1 MAGSNTFGGT
11 IKLEGEK
18 AYREAVKQINSNL
31 RVLASEMGKVTAEFT
46 KNDKSTTALTSRNK
60 ILNEQI
66 EKQKEKI
73 SVLKNALAQSSE
85 KYGENDKKTN
95 NWKVSL
101 NKAEAELS
109 RMESSLKDVNVQ
121 MEKSKT
127 PLDKLN
133 TELSNQGEKLKSL
146 QIEYKNVVLSQ
157 GKNSTE
163 AKNLAS
169 QIKSLNNDIR
179 DNKDKLNAAEKAT
192 EQLGDEM
199 NSTKN
204 QTSKLSEGFTV
215 MKGVIANLASDA
227 VRMLGRNLASA
238 VKSVV
243 SGGIEFESAFA
254 GVRKTVNATDEE
266 FEQFESGLRS
276 MSTQMPTTASELS
289 GIAEAAGQLGIK
301 NENLLSFTETMANL
315 GVATNMSSD
324 EAATALAR
332 LANITGM
339 NQQNFDRLG
348 SSIVAL
354 GNNFATTESEVTQ
367 MALNIS
373 AAGSQVGMTEA
384 DILGVAAALSSLG
397 LEAQGG
403 GTAISR
409 AIIMMANA
417 CETGSSELEYFAK
430 AAGMSTAEFQKYFAE
445 DATGALTAFISGL
458 GNLQDESALQFLD
471 EMGISETRL
480 RDALLRASNANDLF
494 TNAIKTSN
502 EAWSENTALT
512 NEAQQRYATTE
523 SKVQILKNTFSEM
536 GLTLYDKVQEPLQNA
551 ASKLTEFFQ
560 KASESGALKDAL
572 DKLSGSAGTLI
583 EGISEMVVNLLPP
596 LMNLISWMIDNSGLL
611 SVALGGIVA
620 AMLAIKAVN
629 FVSEIGDAFTQMQ
642 SFGGK
647 ILDVASNLD
656 FMRIKEVALTVAQGA
671 VTAAQWLMNAAM
683 SANPIGLIIT
693 AIGALVGAF
702 ILLWNNSEDFRNF
715 WIGLWENVQA
725 AFSVAWEAILN
736 FFTVTIP
743 EAWNSFVAFFTET
756 IPNFV
761 ANVGDWFGKLPELLN
776 AILELALEQ
785 IIQWGADLWNFAS
798 TEVPKFISQVITFFS
813 ELPGKIWTWLCDAA
827 NKVGIFFANLIST
840 GISKANEFVDKVIDS
855 VKELPGKI
863 WNWLQKA
870 ITNVGMFF
878 VSRINTGA
886 STASEFVSTVI
897 NFMGTLPSKIWNS
910 IIGAISAVVNWGGQ
924 LLSAGINAA
933 QNLVSGIWNTV
944 CELPGKMLNI
954 GSDLVRGLWNGI
966 SNVTDWVLNKIKGFG
981 KSILNGI
988 KSFFGIASPSK
999 LFEEQ
1004 IGKNL
1009 ALGVGEG
1016 FENSMKNVSKQ
1027 MQNSIPTDFEIDMNA
1042 AINYVNSGANFES
1055 NSLKNKPLNGLSTEF
1070 SVIYQKETEMLERLL
1085 DETHE
1090 LNGSLCGKIVKAL
1103 VNGVSLRFN
1112 DREIARLVR
1121 RYA

>member
-1 MAGSNTFGGT
+1 MLIFISLEVEVWRVQ
-11 IKLEGEK
+11 IHSKLEGEK
-18 AYREAVKQINSNL
+18 TYREAVKQINSNL

-46 KNDKSTTALTSRNK
+46 KNDKSTTVLTSRNK

-101 NKAEAELS
+101 NKAETELS
-109 RMESSLKDVNVQ
+109 RMESSLKDVNAQ

-146 QIEYKNVVLSQ
+146 QTEYKNVVLSQ

-199 NSTKN
+199 NNTKN

-215 MKGVIANLASDA
+215 MKGVIANLAADA
-227 VRMLGRNLASA
+227 IKKLGRNLVGA

-243 SGGIEFESAFA
+243 SSGIEFESAFA
-254 GVRKTVNATDEE
+254 GVKKTVDATDEE
-266 FEQFESGLRS
+266 FEQFESGLRAI
-276 MSTQMPTTASELS
+276 STQMPTTASELS
-289 GIAEAAGQLGIK
+289 AIAEAAGQLGIK

-348 SSIVAL
+348 SSIGAL

-430 AAGMSTAEFQKYFAE
+430 AAGISTAEFQKYFAE

-458 GNLQDESALQFLD
+458 GNLQDESALKFLD
-471 EMGISETRL
+471 DMGISETRL

-502 EAWSENTALT
+502 EAWNENSALT

-551 ASKLTEFFQ
+551 ASKLTEFFSRS
-560 KASESGALKDAL
+560 SESGALKDAL
-572 DKLSGSAGTLI
+572 DKLSESAGILI

-596 LMNLISWMIDNSGLL
+596 LMNVISWLIQNSGFLL
-611 SVALGGIVA
+611 VALGGIVS
-620 AMLAIKAVN
+620 AMLAVKAAN
-629 FVSEIGDAFTQMQ
+629 FASAIGDAFTQMK
-642 SFGGK
+642 SFGSK

-656 FMRIKEVALTVAQGA
+656 FMQIKEIALTVAQGA

-683 SANPIGLIIT
+683 SANPIGLIIA

-715 WIGLWENVQA
+715 WLGLWENVQA
-725 AFSVAWEAILN
+725 AFSAAWEAILN
-736 FFTVTIP
+736 FFTATIP

-761 ANVGDWFGKLPELLN
+761 ANIGDWFGKLPKLLN
-776 AILELALEQ
+776 AVLKLALEQ

-798 TEVPKFISQVITFFS
+798 TEVPKFVSQVITFFS

-840 GISKANEFVDKVIDS
+840 GISKA
-855 VKELPGKI
+855 
-863 WNWLQKA
+863 
-870 ITNVGMFF
+870 
-878 VSRINTGA
+878 
-886 STASEFVSTVI
+886 SEFVSSVI
-897 NFMGTLPSKIWNS
+897 NFIKELPNKIWNG
-910 IIGAISAVVNWGGQ
+910 IVGAVSAVVNWGGQ

-966 SNVTDWVLNKIKGFG
+966 SNVTGWVLDKIKGFG
-981 KSILNGI
+981 NSILNGI

-1027 MQNSIPTDFEIDMNA
+1027 MQNSIPTDFEIDMNT

-1055 NSLKNKPLNGLSTEF
+1055 NSLKNKPLNGLSTEL
-1070 SVIYQKETEMLERLL
+1070 SVIYQKETEVLERLL

-1103 VNGVSLRFN
+1103 VDGVSLRFN

>member
-101 NKAEAELS
+101 NKAETELS
-109 RMESSLKDVNVQ
+109 RMESSLKDVNAQ

-146 QIEYKNVVLSQ
+146 QTEYKNVVLSQ

-199 NSTKN
+199 NNTKN

-215 MKGVIANLASDA
+215 MKGVIANLAADA
-227 VRMLGRNLASA
+227 IKKLGRNLVGA

-243 SGGIEFESAFA
+243 SSGIEFESAFA
-254 GVRKTVNATDEE
+254 GVKKTVDATDEE
-266 FEQFESGLRS
+266 FEQFESGLRAI
-276 MSTQMPTTASELS
+276 STQMPTTASELS
-289 GIAEAAGQLGIK
+289 AIAEAAGQLGIK

-348 SSIVAL
+348 SSIGAL

-430 AAGMSTAEFQKYFAE
+430 AAGISTAEFQKYFAE

-458 GNLQDESALQFLD
+458 GNLQDESALKFLD
-471 EMGISETRL
+471 DMGISETRL

-502 EAWSENTALT
+502 EAWNENSALT

-551 ASKLTEFFQ
+551 ASKLTEFFSRS
-560 KASESGALKDAL
+560 SESGALKDAL
-572 DKLSGSAGTLI
+572 DKLSESAGILI

-596 LMNLISWMIDNSGLL
+596 LMNVISWLIQNSGFLL
-611 SVALGGIVA
+611 VALGGIVS
-620 AMLAIKAVN
+620 AMLAVKAAN
-629 FVSEIGDAFTQMQ
+629 FASAIGDAFTQMK
-642 SFGGK
+642 SFGSK

-656 FMRIKEVALTVAQGA
+656 FMQIKEIALTVAQGA

-683 SANPIGLIIT
+683 SANPIGLIIA

-715 WIGLWENVQA
+715 WLGLWENVQA
-725 AFSVAWEAILN
+725 AFSAAWEAILN
-736 FFTVTIP
+736 FFTATIP

-761 ANVGDWFGKLPELLN
+761 ANIGDWFGKLPKLLN
-776 AILELALEQ
+776 AVLKLALEQ

-798 TEVPKFISQVITFFS
+798 TEVPKFVSQVITFFS

-840 GISKANEFVDKVIDS
+840 GISKA
-855 VKELPGKI
+855 
-863 WNWLQKA
+863 
-870 ITNVGMFF
+870 
-878 VSRINTGA
+878 
-886 STASEFVSTVI
+886 SEFVSSVI
-897 NFMGTLPSKIWNS
+897 NFIKELPNKIWNG
-910 IIGAISAVVNWGGQ
+910 IVGAVSAVVNWGGQ

-954 GSDLVRGLWNGI
+954 GGDLVRGLWNGI
-966 SNVTDWVLNKIKGFG
+966 SNVTGWVLDKIKGFG
-981 KSILNGI
+981 NSILNGI

-1009 ALGVGEG
+1009 ALGVGKG

-1070 SVIYQKETEMLERLL
+1070 SVIYQKETEVLERLL

-1090 LNGSLCGKIVKAL
+1090 LNGSLCEKIVKAL
-1103 VNGVSLRFN
+1103 VDGVSLRFN

>member
-1 MAGSNTFGGT
+1 MEVWRVQIHS
-11 IKLEGEK
+11 KLEGEK
-18 AYREAVKQINSNL
+18 TYREAVKQINSNL

-101 NKAEAELS
+101 NKAETELS
-109 RMESSLKDVNVQ
+109 RMESSLKDVNAQ

-146 QIEYKNVVLSQ
+146 QTEYKNVVLSQ

-199 NSTKN
+199 NNTKN

-215 MKGVIANLASDA
+215 MKGVIANLAADA
-227 VRMLGRNLASA
+227 IKKLGRNLVGA

-243 SGGIEFESAFA
+243 SSGIEFESAFA
-254 GVRKTVNATDEE
+254 GVKKTVDATDEE
-266 FEQFESGLRS
+266 FEQFESGLRAI
-276 MSTQMPTTASELS
+276 STQMPTTASELS
-289 GIAEAAGQLGIK
+289 AIAEAAGQLGIK

-348 SSIVAL
+348 SSIGAL

-430 AAGMSTAEFQKYFAE
+430 AAGISTAEFQKYFAE

-458 GNLQDESALQFLD
+458 GNLQDESALKFLD
-471 EMGISETRL
+471 DMGISETRL

-502 EAWSENTALT
+502 EAWNENSALT

-551 ASKLTEFFQ
+551 ASKLTEFFSRS
-560 KASESGALKDAL
+560 SESGALKDAL
-572 DKLSGSAGTLI
+572 DKLSESAGILI

-596 LMNLISWMIDNSGLL
+596 LMNVISWLIQNSGFLL
-611 SVALGGIVA
+611 VALGGIVS
-620 AMLAIKAVN
+620 AMLAVKAAN
-629 FVSEIGDAFTQMQ
+629 FASAIGDAFTQMK
-642 SFGGK
+642 SFGSK

-656 FMRIKEVALTVAQGA
+656 FMQIKEIALTVAQGA

-683 SANPIGLIIT
+683 SANPIGLIIA

-715 WIGLWENVQA
+715 WLGLWENVQA
-725 AFSVAWEAILN
+725 AFSAAWEAILN
-736 FFTVTIP
+736 FFTATIP

-761 ANVGDWFGKLPELLN
+761 ANIGDWFGKLPKLLN
-776 AILELALEQ
+776 AVLKLALEQ

-798 TEVPKFISQVITFFS
+798 TEVPKFVSQVITFFS

-840 GISKANEFVDKVIDS
+840 GISKA
-855 VKELPGKI
+855 
-863 WNWLQKA
+863 
-870 ITNVGMFF
+870 
-878 VSRINTGA
+878 
-886 STASEFVSTVI
+886 SEFVSSVI
-897 NFMGTLPSKIWNS
+897 NFIKELPNKIWNG
-910 IIGAISAVVNWGGQ
+910 IVGAVSAVVNWGGQ

-954 GSDLVRGLWNGI
+954 GGDLVRGLWNGI
-966 SNVTDWVLNKIKGFG
+966 SNVTGWVLDKIKGFG
-981 KSILNGI
+981 NSILNGI

-1009 ALGVGEG
+1009 ALGVGKG

-1070 SVIYQKETEMLERLL
+1070 SVIYQKETEVLERLL

-1090 LNGSLCGKIVKAL
+1090 LNGSLCEKIVKAL
-1103 VNGVSLRFN
+1103 VDGVSLRFN

>member
-46 KNDKSTTALTSRNK
+46 KNDKSTTVLTSRNK

-109 RMESSLKDVNVQ
+109 RMEISLKDVNAQ
-121 MEKSKT
+121 MEKAKT

-133 TELSNQGEKLKSL
+133 SELSEQGEKLKNL
-146 QIEYKNVVLSQ
+146 QTQYKNVVLEQ

-163 AKNLAS
+163 AKGLAS
-169 QIKSLNNDIR
+169 EIKSLNSDIK

-204 QTSKLSEGFTV
+204 HASKLSEGFTV
-215 MKGVIANLASDA
+215 MKGVIANLAADA
-227 VRMLGRNLASA
+227 IKMLGRNLVGA

-243 SGGIEFESAFA
+243 SSGIEFESAFA
-254 GVRKTVNATDEE
+254 GVKKTVDATDEE
-266 FEQFESGLRS
+266 FEQFEEGLRS
-276 MSTQMPTTASELS
+276 ISTKMPTTASELS
-289 GIAEAAGQLGIK
+289 AIAEAAGQLGIK

-339 NQQNFDRLG
+339 NQENFDRLG

-403 GTAISR
+403 GSAISR

-417 CETGSSELEYFAK
+417 CETGSKDLQYFAK
-430 AAGMSTAEFQKYFAE
+430 AAGMSTAEFKKYFAE

-458 GNLQDESALQFLD
+458 GNLQDESALKFLD
-471 EMGISETRL
+471 DMGISEIRL
-480 RDALLRASNANDLF
+480 RDALLRASNANELF
-494 TNAIKTSN
+494 TDAIKTSN
-502 EAWSENTALT
+502 EAWSENSALT
-512 NEAQQRYATTE
+512 NEAQQRYETTE
-523 SKVQILKNTFSEM
+523 SRVQILKNTFSEM

-572 DKLSGSAGTLI
+572 DKLSESAGTLI

-596 LMNLISWMIDNSGLL
+596 LMNLISWFIDNSGL
-611 SVALGGIVA
+611 VTIALGGIVSGLVA
-620 AMLAIKAVN
+620 VKAVK
-629 FVSEIGDAFTQMQ
+629 FAGEIRDAISQMKN
-642 SFGGK
+642 FGGK
-647 ILDVASNLD
+647 ILEVASNLD

-671 VTAAQWLMNAAM
+671 VTAAQWLLNVAMN
-683 SANPIGLIIT
+683 ANPIGLIIT
-693 AIGALVGAF
+693 AIGALVAGF
-702 ILLWNNSEDFRNF
+702 ILLWNNCEEFRNF
-715 WIGLWENVQA
+715 WIGLWEGLVATCNA
-725 AFSVAWEAILN
+725 AWEWI
-736 FFTVTIP
+736 
-743 EAWNSFVAFFTET
+743 SKFFTEWLPNAFNFVVDWVKTNWQSLLLLLVNPIAGAFKLIYDNCDGFRNFINNFVNSVKELFTNGWNTIVSFFTQT
-756 IPNFV
+756 IPQFIS
-761 ANVGDWFGKLPELLN
+761 NVG
-776 AILELALEQ
+776 
-785 IIQWGADLWNFAS
+785 QW
-798 TEVPKFISQVITFFS
+798 FS
-813 ELPGKIWTWLCDAA
+813 EMPGKIWDGI
-827 NKVGIFFANLIST
+827 VGAIGVVSNWGNQLIST
-840 GISKANEFVDKVIDS
+840 G
-855 VKELPGKI
+855 
-863 WNWLQKA
+863 
-870 ITNVGMFF
+870 
-878 VSRINTGA
+878 VS
-886 STASEFVSTVI
+886 
-897 NFMGTLPSKIWNS
+897 
-910 IIGAISAVVNWGGQ
+910 
-924 LLSAGINAA
+924 AA
-933 QNLVSGIWNTV
+933 RGLVSSIWSTV
-944 CELPGKMLNI
+944 CELPGKMFDI
-954 GSDLVRGLWNGI
+954 GKNLVQGLWNGI
-966 SNVTDWVLNKIKGFG
+966 NNAKDWILNKIRGFG
-981 KSILNGI
+981 ESILKGI

-999 LFEEQ
+999 FFEEQ
-1004 IGKNL
+1004 VGKNL

-1016 FENSMKNVSKQ
+1016 FAVSMEDVSKQ
-1027 MQNSIPTDFEIDMNA
+1027 MQSAIPSDFDIK
-1042 AINYVNSGANFES
+1042 S
-1055 NSLKNKPLNGLSTEF
+1055 NLS
-1070 SVIYQKETEMLERLL
+1070 M
-1085 DETHE
+1085 
-1090 LNGSLCGKIVKAL
+1090 A
-1103 VNGVSLRFN
+1103 
-1112 DREIARLVR
+1112 
-1121 RYA
+1121 

>member
-1 MAGSNTFGGT
+1 MLIFISLEVEVWRVQ
-11 IKLEGEK
+11 IHSKLEGEK
-18 AYREAVKQINSNL
+18 TYREAVKQINSNL

-46 KNDKSTTALTSRNK
+46 KNDKSTTVLTSRNK

-101 NKAEAELS
+101 NKAETELS
-109 RMESSLKDVNVQ
+109 RMESSLKDVNAQ

-146 QIEYKNVVLSQ
+146 QTEYKNVVLSQ

-199 NSTKN
+199 NNTKN

-215 MKGVIANLASDA
+215 MKGVIANLAADA
-227 VRMLGRNLASA
+227 IKKLGRNLVGA

-243 SGGIEFESAFA
+243 SSGIEFESAFA
-254 GVRKTVNATDEE
+254 GVKKTVDATDEE
-266 FEQFESGLRS
+266 FEQFESGLRAI
-276 MSTQMPTTASELS
+276 STQMPTTASELS
-289 GIAEAAGQLGIK
+289 AIAEAAGQLGIK

-348 SSIVAL
+348 SSIGAL

-430 AAGMSTAEFQKYFAE
+430 AAGISTAEFQKYFAE

-458 GNLQDESALQFLD
+458 GNLQDESALKFLD
-471 EMGISETRL
+471 DMGISETRL

-502 EAWSENTALT
+502 EAWNENSALT

-551 ASKLTEFFQ
+551 ASKLTEFFSRS
-560 KASESGALKDAL
+560 SESGALKDAL
-572 DKLSGSAGTLI
+572 DKLSESAGILI

-596 LMNLISWMIDNSGLL
+596 LMNVISWLIQNSGFLL
-611 SVALGGIVA
+611 VALGGIVS
-620 AMLAIKAVN
+620 AMLAVKAVN
-629 FVSEIGDAFTQMQ
+629 FVSEIGDAISHMKN
-642 SFGGK
+642 FGGK
-647 ILDVASNLD
+647 ILEVASNLD
-656 FMRIKEVALTVAQGA
+656 FMRIKEVALSVAQGA

-683 SANPIGLIIT
+683 SANPIGLIIA

-715 WIGLWENVQA
+715 WLGLWENVQA
-725 AFSVAWEAILN
+725 AFSAAWEAILN
-736 FFTVTIP
+736 FFTATIP

-761 ANVGDWFGKLPELLN
+761 ANIGDWFGKLPKLLN
-776 AILELALEQ
+776 AVLKLALEQ

-798 TEVPKFISQVITFFS
+798 TEVPKFVSQVITFFS

-840 GISKANEFVDKVIDS
+840 GISKA
-855 VKELPGKI
+855 
-863 WNWLQKA
+863 
-870 ITNVGMFF
+870 
-878 VSRINTGA
+878 
-886 STASEFVSTVI
+886 SEFVSSVI
-897 NFMGTLPSKIWNS
+897 NFIKELPNKIWNG
-910 IIGAISAVVNWGGQ
+910 IVGAVSAVVNWGGQ

-954 GSDLVRGLWNGI
+954 GGDLVRGLWNGI
-966 SNVTDWVLNKIKGFG
+966 SNVTGWVLDKIKGFG
-981 KSILNGI
+981 NSILNGI

-1009 ALGVGEG
+1009 ALGVGKG

-1070 SVIYQKETEMLERLL
+1070 SVIYQKETEVLERLL

-1090 LNGSLCGKIVKAL
+1090 LNGSLCEKIVKAL
-1103 VNGVSLRFN
+1103 VDGVSLRFN

>member
-95 NWKVSL
+95 SWKVSL
-101 NKAEAELS
+101 NKAETELS
-109 RMESSLKDVNVQ
+109 RMESSLKDVNAQ

-133 TELSNQGEKLKSL
+133 AELSNQGEKLKSL

-199 NSTKN
+199 NNTKN

-276 MSTQMPTTASELS
+276 MSTQMPITASELS
-289 GIAEAAGQLGIK
+289 AITEAAGQLGIK

-339 NQQNFDRLG
+339 NQENFDRLG

-596 LMNLISWMIDNSGLL
+596 LMDLISWMIDNSGLL

-629 FVSEIGDAFTQMQ
+629 FVSEIGDAISHMKN
-642 SFGGK
+642 FGGK
-647 ILDVASNLD
+647 ILEVASNLD
-656 FMRIKEVALTVAQGA
+656 FMRIKEVALSVAQGA

-683 SANPIGLIIT
+683 SANPIGLIIA

-715 WIGLWENVQA
+715 WLGLWENVQA
-725 AFSVAWEAILN
+725 AFSAAWEAILN
-736 FFTVTIP
+736 FFTATIP

-761 ANVGDWFGKLPELLN
+761 ANIGDWFGKLPKLLN
-776 AILELALEQ
+776 AVLKLALEQ

-798 TEVPKFISQVITFFS
+798 TEVPKFVSQVITFFS

-840 GISKANEFVDKVIDS
+840 GISKA
-855 VKELPGKI
+855 
-863 WNWLQKA
+863 
-870 ITNVGMFF
+870 
-878 VSRINTGA
+878 
-886 STASEFVSTVI
+886 SEFVSSVI
-897 NFMGTLPSKIWNS
+897 NFIKELPNKIWNG
-910 IIGAISAVVNWGGQ
+910 IVGAVSAVVNWGGQ

-954 GSDLVRGLWNGI
+954 GGDLVRGLWNGI
-966 SNVTDWVLNKIKGFG
+966 SNVTGWVLDKIKGFG
-981 KSILNGI
+981 NSILNGI

-1009 ALGVGEG
+1009 ALGVGKG

-1070 SVIYQKETEMLERLL
+1070 SVIYQKETEVLERLL

-1090 LNGSLCGKIVKAL
+1090 LNGSLCEKIVKAL
-1103 VNGVSLRFN
+1103 VDGVSLRFN
-1112 DREIARLVR
+1112 DHEIARLVR

>member
-1 MAGSNTFGGT
+1 MLIFISLEVEVWRVQ
-11 IKLEGEK
+11 IHSKLEGEK
-18 AYREAVKQINSNL
+18 TYREAVKQINSNL

-101 NKAEAELS
+101 NKAETELS
-109 RMESSLKDVNVQ
+109 RMESSLKDVNAQ

-146 QIEYKNVVLSQ
+146 QTEYKNVVLSQ

-199 NSTKN
+199 NNTKN

-215 MKGVIANLASDA
+215 MKGVIANLAADA
-227 VRMLGRNLASA
+227 IKKLGRNLVGA

-243 SGGIEFESAFA
+243 SSGIEFESAFA
-254 GVRKTVNATDEE
+254 GVKKTVDATDEE
-266 FEQFESGLRS
+266 FEQFESGLRAI
-276 MSTQMPTTASELS
+276 STQMPTTASELS
-289 GIAEAAGQLGIK
+289 AIAEAAGQLGIK

-348 SSIVAL
+348 SSIGAL

-430 AAGMSTAEFQKYFAE
+430 AAGISTAEFQKYFAE

-458 GNLQDESALQFLD
+458 GNLQDESALKFLD
-471 EMGISETRL
+471 DMGISETRL

-502 EAWSENTALT
+502 EAWNENSALT

-551 ASKLTEFFQ
+551 ASKLTEFFSRS
-560 KASESGALKDAL
+560 SESGALKDAL
-572 DKLSGSAGTLI
+572 DKLSESAGILI

-596 LMNLISWMIDNSGLL
+596 LMNVISWLIQNSGFLL
-611 SVALGGIVA
+611 VALGGIVS
-620 AMLAIKAVN
+620 AMLAVKAAN
-629 FVSEIGDAFTQMQ
+629 FASAIGDAFTQMK
-642 SFGGK
+642 SFGSK

-656 FMRIKEVALTVAQGA
+656 FMQIKEIALTVAQGA

-683 SANPIGLIIT
+683 SANPIGLIIA

-715 WIGLWENVQA
+715 WLGLWENVQA
-725 AFSVAWEAILN
+725 AFSAAWEAILN
-736 FFTVTIP
+736 FFTATIP

-761 ANVGDWFGKLPELLN
+761 ANIGDWFGKLPKLLN
-776 AILELALEQ
+776 AVLKLALEQ

-798 TEVPKFISQVITFFS
+798 TEVPKFVSQVITFFS

-840 GISKANEFVDKVIDS
+840 GISKA
-855 VKELPGKI
+855 
-863 WNWLQKA
+863 
-870 ITNVGMFF
+870 
-878 VSRINTGA
+878 
-886 STASEFVSTVI
+886 SEFVSSVI
-897 NFMGTLPSKIWNS
+897 NFIKELPNKIWNG
-910 IIGAISAVVNWGGQ
+910 IVGAVSAVVNWGGQ

-954 GSDLVRGLWNGI
+954 GGDLVRGLWNGI
-966 SNVTDWVLNKIKGFG
+966 SNVTGWVLDKIKGFG
-981 KSILNGI
+981 NSILNGI

-1009 ALGVGEG
+1009 ALGVGKG

-1070 SVIYQKETEMLERLL
+1070 SVIYQKETEVLERLL

-1090 LNGSLCGKIVKAL
+1090 LNGSLCEKIVKAL
-1103 VNGVSLRFN
+1103 VDGVSLRFN